1 MMTRFYPILF
11 SLMAFGAPAASA
23 AVIPA
28 APDSLMVQTAD
39 TAGTTLGEVVV
50 QGSSQRVVKY
60 GVEYIPGKKVKK
72 AAIDAQSLLFRMQV
86 PQLKVSPVDNSITT
100 SSDAPVE
107 IYIDYVKA
115 SEQDAKALRPED
127 VVRVEVLDYP
137 QDPRFNSA
145 SHVVNFIMQH
155 YEWGG
160 YTKLTAMGNALND
173 EFASGSV
180 YEKFIYR
187 NWTFDA
193 SASASGMWRHK
204 YRDYKNETFRDFD
217 FGGRHYDAVSRT
229 SATDGFK
236 GRGNSQAASLRAA
249 VDGNNYYISH
259 SASFSR
265 SGSPLSRAT
274 SSVAFSD
281 AVVPSS
287 EAVLSSPSQ
296 SISCAVSGYYMFFMP
311 KGNSL
316 TVDWSFGHSANRKN
330 SSYSLGNLPPIVN
343 ANREKVYSPQLTLH
357 YTKDLGHNNSLR
369 TMLSSYAQC
378 YHTRY
383 AGTYDGLQKLISSEN
398 MLFLEYMQNWGFGLS
413 LYSRVGASYV
423 LGRLN
428 GVNILKDWNPR
439 LGLQLQYR
447 INAANSI
454 SLDAWWANSHPQVE
468 YTNTA
473 FVQSNELLWV
483 SGNPDMKNIYGPMLN
498 LSYNLIP
505 ARSLSLSASLKYEKY
520 ANMPVYRFFTEPGHD
535 GLIRT
540 YSDDNDEQLISA
552 SVSASLR
559 LLNNSL
565 MFYAS
570 GEVKREIR
578 TGLQS
583 DRITGL
589 SGMVNASYYIGNVSM
604 TLYYM
609 TPTKS
614 ILNTNGYLNRYRCS
628 YGLIA
633 SYATGDFK
641 AEFSF
646 RNWFSNGRVYRS
658 FASGQYSSSEWNWVN
673 GGDRLVNLTLS
684 YTFPYGK
691 KVNRS
696 DDLRNEAHKKSAILE
711 Y

>member
-23 AVIPA
+23 AGIPA

-217 FGGRHYDAVSRT
+217 FNGRHYDAVSRT

-249 VDGNNYYISH
+249 VDGNNYYKAIRLL
-259 SASFSR
+259 SAVAGR
-265 SGSPLSRAT
+265 PSRA
-274 SSVAFSD
+274 
-281 AVVPSS
+281 P
-287 EAVLSSPSQ
+287 L
-296 SISCAVSGYYMFFMP
+296 
-311 KGNSL
+311 
-316 TVDWSFGHSANRKN
+316 
-330 SSYSLGNLPPIVN
+330 LP
-343 ANREKVYSPQLTLH
+343 
-357 YTKDLGHNNSLR
+357 
-369 TMLSSYAQC
+369 
-378 YHTRY
+378 
-383 AGTYDGLQKLISSEN
+383 
-398 MLFLEYMQNWGFGLS
+398 
-413 LYSRVGASYV
+413 
-423 LGRLN
+423 
-428 GVNILKDWNPR
+428 
-439 LGLQLQYR
+439 
-447 INAANSI
+447 
-454 SLDAWWANSHPQVE
+454 
-468 YTNTA
+468 
-473 FVQSNELLWV
+473 
-483 SGNPDMKNIYGPMLN
+483 
-498 LSYNLIP
+498 
-505 ARSLSLSASLKYEKY
+505 
-520 ANMPVYRFFTEPGHD
+520 
-535 GLIRT
+535 
-540 YSDDNDEQLISA
+540 
-552 SVSASLR
+552 
-559 LLNNSL
+559 
-565 MFYAS
+565 
-570 GEVKREIR
+570 
-578 TGLQS
+578 
-583 DRITGL
+583 
-589 SGMVNASYYIGNVSM
+589 
-604 TLYYM
+604 
-609 TPTKS
+609 
-614 ILNTNGYLNRYRCS
+614 
-628 YGLIA
+628 
-633 SYATGDFK
+633 
-641 AEFSF
+641 
-646 RNWFSNGRVYRS
+646 
-658 FASGQYSSSEWNWVN
+658 
-673 GGDRLVNLTLS
+673 
-684 YTFPYGK
+684 
-691 KVNRS
+691 
-696 DDLRNEAHKKSAILE
+696 
-711 Y
+711 